1 MALRSPVAAK
11 LPPPPSSSS
20 SSPKLH
26 FSKPA
31 ITHFRRPSISLPT
44 STISFLTLFTPFE
57 ARAVSSFVKED
68 FASSLSEAEKTI
80 EQAAELSFGAFDT
93 AASVLSSV
101 GDALKPAVE
110 FAVPIVKQVG
120 EQALK
125 IASPVASEVSRKA
138 LEVIQSSGIDTQPVV
153 SAAKTVAG
161 VAQQSSKV
169 IEGAKPIASSTLD
182 TLSST
187 DPLVLFIAFD
197 LATFAFF
204 LLPSVWSAVSY
215 KLRGYKGDITAAQA
229 LDLISTK
236 NHVMID
242 IRSEKDK
249 DKAGIPRLPS
259 NAKNQMVS
267 IPLEELP
274 SKLKGLVK
282 NTKKLEAELAAL
294 KISYLKKINK
304 GSNIIILD
312 SYSDSAK
319 MVARTLTNLGFK
331 NCLVIGDGFSGGRGW
346 LQSRL
351 GIDSYNVSFAEVIS
365 PSRVISAATKRFGTT
380 KLLTD

>member
-267 IPLEELP
+267 IP
-274 SKLKGLVK
+274 
-282 NTKKLEAELAAL
+282 
-294 KISYLKKINK
+294 
-304 GSNIIILD
+304 
-312 SYSDSAK
+312 YSDSAK